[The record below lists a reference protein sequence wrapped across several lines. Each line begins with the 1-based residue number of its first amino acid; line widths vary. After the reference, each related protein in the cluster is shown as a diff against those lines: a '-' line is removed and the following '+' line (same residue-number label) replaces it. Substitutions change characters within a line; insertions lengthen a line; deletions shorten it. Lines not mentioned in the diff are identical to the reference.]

1 MFKRY
6 FKNKRIDRGIE
17 IEDTIMTI
25 TEKEKAVI
33 EKPFK
38 KQGLSFI
45 WYLVLVTLVFLFARV
60 FYLDII
66 EAKYYSDVSRENR
79 IRNIIIKAP
88 RGNIFDRFGH
98 VLARNSPSLDAVVA
112 TGFLPKDEQSKKI
125 LADKV
130 ANILN
135 MNSGNVE
142 MLLVSQDGK
151 TNDQIL
157 LKENISQDQAL
168 ILAEHANELPG
179 IYIERT
185 AIRNYEDSTI
195 FSHVLGYDGK
205 VTREEID
212 KNKGYS
218 MTDYIGKA
226 GIEKT
231 YEAELHGAAGAQQV
245 EIDSQGNVKKNL
257 GTINPQSG
265 SDLILNIDQELQKK
279 IYDSLSSLLEKTGT
293 KLAAA
298 VAIDP
303 NTGGILALVSFPG
316 YDNNLFARGISN
328 DEYRTLITDNDLPLL
343 NRATSGEYP
352 PGSTIKP
359 AVAAAALS
367 EGTITPETII
377 NGLGGNLSIGS
388 FNFGDWKPHGPSD
401 VRTAIAESNDIF
413 FYTIGGGYG
422 NIRGLGMSAM
432 KKYENLFGFG
442 SPTGIDLPN
451 ESSGFI
457 PDEKWKLD
465 KLKEKW
471 YIGDSYHCAI
481 GQGFVTATPLQLANY
496 TAAVANSGTLYVPH
510 VVNRI
515 RKSDGTEES
524 VPAEIVRK
532 NFISPEVMKVIR
544 EGMRQVVTDGTAQT
558 LKNSIVPIA
567 GKTGTAQFGV
577 GGKETHGWFVS
588 FAPYDNPKIAMVVL
602 VEGGGEG
609 HSSALPVTKEVY
621 DWYFARDNK

>member
-6 FKNKRIDRGIE
+6 FKNRRIDRGVE

-38 KQGLSFI
+38 KQGLALV
-45 WYLVLVTLVFLFARV
+45 WYLILATLIFLFGRV
-60 FYLDII
+60 AYLDII

-79 IRNIIIKAP
+79 IRNITIKAP

-98 VLARNSPSLDAVVA
+98 ILVRNSPSLDAVVA
-112 TGFLPKDEQSKKI
+112 AGFLPKDEQNKKA
-125 LADKV
+125 LAGKV

-142 MLLVSQDGK
+142 ILLMSQDGK
-151 TNDQIL
+151 TNDQLL

-179 IYIERT
+179 IFIERT

-205 VTREEID
+205 VTREEMD
-212 KNKGYS
+212 KDKSYS
-218 MTDYIGKA
+218 MTDYIGKT

-231 YEAELHGAAGAQQV
+231 YEAQLHGTAGAQQV
-245 EIDSQGNVKKNL
+245 EIDSRGNVKKNL
-257 GTINPQSG
+257 GAINPQAG

-279 IYDSLSSLLEKTGT
+279 IYDSLSGLLEKTGK

-303 NTGGILALVSFPG
+303 NTGGIMALVSLPG

-367 EGTITPETII
+367 EGTIKPETII
-377 NGLGGNLSIGS
+377 DGLGGNLSIGS

-442 SPTGIDLPN
+442 VPTGVDLPN

-457 PDEKWKLD
+457 PDEQWKLD

-481 GQGFVTATPLQLANY
+481 GQGFVTATPIQLANF
-496 TAAVANSGTLYVPH
+496 TAAIANSGTLYVPH

-515 RKSDGTEES
+515 RKSGKEEV
-524 VPAEIVRK
+524 VPIEVVRK
-532 NFISPEVMKVIR
+532 DFISPDVMKVIR
-544 EGMRQVVTDGTAQT
+544 EGMRQVVTDGTAQV
-558 LKNSIVPIA
+558 LKSSIVPIA

-577 GGKETHGWFVS
+577 GGKETHGWFIS

-602 VEGGGEG
+602 FEGGGEG
-609 HSSALPVTKEVY
+609 NSSALPVTKEVY
-621 DWYFARDNK
+621 DWYFTRNKK